1 MKSPG
6 FRRGLLLRRNVAVD
20 GCAIQDKKPRTEVR
34 GLRGFEPNRYRDS
47 RPTVFTA
54 ITR

>member
-1 MKSPG
+1 MEKSCVPFWG
-6 FRRGLLLRRNVAVD
+6 ARKSGDTGLTTL
-20 GCAIQDKKPRTEVR
+20 
-34 GLRGFEPNRYRDS
+34 NRYRDS